1 MQHAALKSILITHH
15 KIITI
20 IELLDSPNQ
29 RVIQAVL
36 QVTPF
41 ACACVCARACVCVQ
55 CGVSPVLQLAF
66 QAIKDDLAVL
76 ENMCMVR
83 PFIDARKS
91 RAP

>member
-1 MQHAALKSILITHH
+1 MGSTWGAGVQGRAVQHAALKSILITHH

-41 ACACVCARACVCVQ
+41 ACAC
-55 CGVSPVLQLAF
+55 LF
-66 QAIKDDLAVL
+66 
-76 ENMCMVR
+76 
-83 PFIDARKS
+83 
-91 RAP
+91 